1 MAITASL
8 VKELRERTGVGM
20 MECKKALV
28 ETDGDIDAAIELLRK
43 TGAAKADKK
52 SGRVA
57 AEGVIQIKTSNDGK
71 NVVLVEINCE
81 TDFVAKDENFLK
93 FCEQVVD
100 TALQTGLDDV
110 EALLGAKVIDDA
122 TLDQLRKEL
131 IAKIGENIQVRRAA
145 KADATGA
152 DNVIGTYNHGGRI
165 GVAVVLEGGDEEL
178 ARDIAMHIAAVKP
191 EYISADDVPAEV
203 LDKEREILSAQAADS
218 GKPAE
223 IIAKM
228 VEGRLRKFLEE
239 ITLLGQKFVK
249 NPDVTVGKLLKEKGA
264 RVVDYKRLEVG
275 EGIEK
280 AEDNFVEE
288 VMAQAR
294 GN

>member
-28 ETDGDIDAAIELLRK
+28 ETNGDIDAAIELLRK

-57 AEGVIQIKTSNDGK
+57 AEGVIQIAGSDDNKK
-71 NVVLVEINCE
+71 VVLVEINCE
-81 TDFVAKDENFLK
+81 TDFVAKDENFLN

-100 TALQTGLDDV
+100 TALKTGLEDV
-110 EALLGAKVIDDA
+110 EALMGTKVVDDA

-131 IAKIGENIQVRRAA
+131 IAKIGENIQVRRVTQAQA
-145 KADATGA
+145 EN
-152 DNVIGTYNHGGRI
+152 DNGVIGTYNHGGRI
-165 GVAVVLEGGDEEL
+165 GVAVVLKGGDEEL
-178 ARDIAMHIAAVKP
+178 AKDIAMHIAAVKP
-191 EYISADDVPAEV
+191 EYISAGDVPAEV
-203 LDKEREILSAQAADS
+203 LDKEREILTAQAADS
-218 GKPAE
+218 GKQAE

-249 NPDVTVGKLLKEKGA
+249 NPDLTVEKLLKEKGA
-264 RVVDYKRLEVG
+264 QVVDYKRLEVG

-280 AEDNFVEE
+280 KEDNFVEE

>member
-28 ETDGDIDAAIELLRK
+28 ETNGDIDAAIELLRK

-57 AEGVIQIKTSNDGK
+57 AEGVIQIAGSDDNKK
-71 NVVLVEINCE
+71 VVLVEINCE
-81 TDFVAKDENFLK
+81 TDFVAKDENFLN

-100 TALQTGLDDV
+100 TALKTGLEDV
-110 EALLGAKVIDDA
+110 EALLGTKVVDDA

-131 IAKIGENIQVRRAA
+131 IAKIGENIQVRRVTQAQA
-145 KADATGA
+145 ED
-152 DNVIGTYNHGGRI
+152 DNGVIGTYNHGGRI
-165 GVAVVLEGGDEEL
+165 GVAVVLKGGDEEL
-178 ARDIAMHIAAVKP
+178 AKDIAMHIAAVKP
-191 EYISADDVPAEV
+191 EYISADNVPAEV
-203 LDKEREILSAQAADS
+203 LDKEREILTAQAADS

-249 NPDVTVGKLLKEKGA
+249 NPDLTVEKLLKEKGA
-264 RVVDYKRLEVG
+264 QVVDYKRLEVG

-280 AEDNFVEE
+280 KEDNFVEE

>member
-28 ETDGDIDAAIELLRK
+28 ETNGDIDAAIELLRK
-43 TGAAKADKK
+43 SGAAKADKK
-52 SGRVA
+52 AGRVA
-57 AEGVIQIKTSNDGK
+57 AEGVIQIKSSDDNK
-71 NVVLVEINCE
+71 QVVLVEVNCE
-81 TDFVAKDENFLK
+81 TDFVAKDENFLN
-93 FCEQVVD
+93 FCQQVVD
-100 TALQTGLDDV
+100 TALATGLEDV
-110 EALLGAKVIDDA
+110 EALLGAKVVDDA

-131 IAKIGENIQVRRAA
+131 IAKIGENIQVRRVSQA
-145 KADATGA
+145 KADDEDG
-152 DNVIGTYNHGGRI
+152 VIGTYSHGGRI
-165 GVAVVLEGGDEEL
+165 GVAVVLKGGDEAL
-178 ARDIAMHIAAVKP
+178 AKDVAMHIAAVKP
-191 EYISADDVPAEV
+191 EYISAADVPAEV
-203 LDKEREILSAQAADS
+203 LDKEREILTAQAADS

-249 NPDVTVGKLLKEKGA
+249 NPDQTVEKLLKENGA
-264 RVVDYKRLEVG
+264 EVVDYKRLEVG

-280 AEDNFVEE
+280 KEDNFVEE

>member
-28 ETDGDIDAAIELLRK
+28 ETNGDIDAAIELLRK

-57 AEGVIQIKTSNDGK
+57 AEGVIQIAGSDNNKK
-71 NVVLVEINCE
+71 VVLVEINCE
-81 TDFVAKDENFLK
+81 TDFVAKDENFLN

-100 TALQTGLDDV
+100 TALKTGLEDV
-110 EALLGAKVIDDA
+110 EALLGTKVVDDA

-131 IAKIGENIQVRRAA
+131 IAKIGENIQVRRVTQAQA
-145 KADATGA
+145 KDDDG
-152 DNVIGTYNHGGRI
+152 VIGTYNHGGRI
-165 GVAVVLEGGDEEL
+165 GVAVVLKGGDEAL
-178 ARDIAMHIAAVKP
+178 AKDIAMHIAAVKP

-203 LDKEREILSAQAADS
+203 LDKEREILTAQAADS
-218 GKPAE
+218 GKPTE

-249 NPDVTVGKLLKEKGA
+249 NPDLTVEKLLKEKGA
-264 RVVDYKRLEVG
+264 QVVDYKRLEVG

-280 AEDNFVEE
+280 KEDNFVEE

>member
-28 ETDGDIDAAIELLRK
+28 ETNGDIDAAIELLRK

-57 AEGVIQIKTSNDGK
+57 AEGVIQIKSSDDNK

-81 TDFVAKDENFLK
+81 TDFVAKDENFLN

-100 TALQTGLDDV
+100 TALKTGLEDV
-110 EALLGAKVIDDA
+110 QALLGTKVVDEA

-131 IAKIGENIQVRRAA
+131 IAKIGENIQVRRVSQASTE
-145 KADATGA
+145 D
-152 DNVIGTYNHGGRI
+152 DNGVIGTYSHGGRI
-165 GVAVVLEGGDEEL
+165 GVAVVLKGGDEEL
-178 ARDIAMHIAAVKP
+178 AKDIAMHIAAVKP
-191 EYISADDVPAEV
+191 EYISADDVPADV
-203 LDKEREILSAQAADS
+203 LEKEREILTAQAADS

-249 NPDVTVGKLLKEKGA
+249 NPDLTVGKLLKEKGA
-264 RVVDYKRLEVG
+264 QVVDYKRLEVG

-280 AEDNFVEE
+280 KEDNFVEE